1 MKEGL
6 NMFERRKTSNV
17 FIGDIGI
24 GSDYPVTIQSMTNT
38 DTRNVE
44 KTLSQIKELTQAG
57 CEIIRI
63 AIPDMEAAEKTKD
76 IVSSS
81 PIPVIADI
89 HFDYRL
95 ALETIKNGIHGLRIN
110 PGNIGNEERIR
121 QVVESAKA
129 YNIPIRIGVNSGSV
143 EKEMLE
149 KYKGVNSN
157 SLIESALKH
166 VKILEKMNFDQIKI
180 SIKASEVPLM
190 IDVYRKLAKKVD
202 YPLHLGVTEAGSV
215 NTGIIKSAV
224 GVGTLLAEGIGD
236 TIRVSLTGNP
246 VNEIIV
252 AKDILKSLKL
262 KEEGIQIVSC
272 PTCGRC
278 QVDLEKIVL
287 EVEEKTKGYKENIK
301 LAIMGCVV
309 NGPGEAREADIGIA
323 GGINEGLLFKKGEI
337 IRKIKEEDIVKELLI
352 ELEKIRGE
360 KNESI

>member
-1 MKEGL
+1 
-6 NMFERRKTSNV
+6 MFERRKTSNV
-17 FIGDIGI
+17 FVGNVGI

-38 DTRNVE
+38 DTRDVQ
-44 KTLSQIKELTQAG
+44 KTINQIVQLTEAG

-63 AIPDMEAAEKTKD
+63 AVPNIEAAEKTKE
-76 IVSSS
+76 IVSKS

-95 ALETIKNGIHGLRIN
+95 ALESIKNGVHGLRIN
-110 PGNIGNEERIR
+110 PGNIGNEGRIR
-121 QVVESAKA
+121 QVVESARA

-149 KYKGVNSN
+149 KYNGVNSN

-166 VKILEKMNFDQIKI
+166 VKILEKMKFDQIKI

-224 GVGTLLAEGIGD
+224 GLGSLLSEGIGD

-246 VNEIIV
+246 LNEIKV

-262 KEEGIQIVSC
+262 KKEGIQIVSC
-272 PTCGRC
+272 PTCGRT

-287 EVEEKTKGYKENIK
+287 EVEDKTKGYKENIK
-301 LAIMGCVV
+301 IAIMGCVV

-323 GGINEGLLFKKGEI
+323 GGINEGLLFKKGQI
-337 IRKIKEEDIVKELLI
+337 IRKVKEEDIVKELLL
-352 ELEKIRGE
+352 ELDKLRGE
-360 KNESI
+360 KNESN

>member
-1 MKEGL
+1 
-6 NMFERRKTSNV
+6 MFERRKTKNIFV
-17 FIGDIGI
+17 GKIGI
-24 GSDYPVTIQSMTNT
+24 GSDYPVSIQSMTNT
-38 DTRNVE
+38 DTRDTA
-44 KTLSQIKELTQAG
+44 KTLEQIRELAEAG

-63 AIPDMEAAEKTKD
+63 AIPDIEAAERTKD
-76 IVSSS
+76 IVAAS

-110 PGNIGNEERIR
+110 PGNIGSENRIKA
-121 QVVESAKA
+121 VVDAAKGN
-129 YNIPIRIGVNSGSV
+129 NIPIRIGVNSGSV

-166 VKILEKMNFDQIKI
+166 VDILERFNFDQIKI

-190 IDVYRKLAKKVD
+190 IEVYRKLAEKIE
-202 YPLHLGVTEAGSV
+202 YPLHLGVTEAGSI
-215 NTGIIKSAV
+215 NTGIVKSSV
-224 GVGTLLAEGIGD
+224 GIGTLLAEGLGD

-246 VNEIIV
+246 VNEIRV

-262 KEEGIQIVSC
+262 KDEGLEIVSC

-287 EVEEKTKGYKENIK
+287 EVEERTKGYKEHIK

-309 NGPGEAREADIGIA
+309 NGPGEAREADLGIA
-323 GGINEGLLFKKGEI
+323 GGIKEGLLFKKGEI
-337 IRKIKEEDIVKELLI
+337 IRKVKEEEMVNEILSELD
-352 ELEKIRGE
+352 KIRRE
-360 KNESI
+360 KNESK

>member
-1 MKEGL
+1 MV
-6 NMFERRKTSNV
+6 NRRKTNNI
-17 FIGDIGI
+17 FIDKIGI
-24 GSDYPVTIQSMTNT
+24 GSDHPVTIQSMTNT
-38 DTRNVE
+38 DTRDVK
-44 KTLSQIKELTQAG
+44 KTLIQIKELTDAG

-63 AIPDMEAAEKTKD
+63 AVPDMEAAERTKE
-76 IVSSS
+76 IVKQS

-110 PGNIGNEERIR
+110 PGNIGSEDRIKE
-121 QVVESAKA
+121 VVETARA

-166 VKILEKMNFDQIKI
+166 VNILERMNFDQIKI
-180 SIKASEVPLM
+180 SIKASDVPLM
-190 IDVYRKLAKKVD
+190 IESYRRLAEKVN

-224 GVGTLLAEGIGD
+224 GIGTLLAEGIGD

-246 VNEIIV
+246 VNEIMV

-278 QVDLEKIVL
+278 QVNLEKIVL
-287 EVEEKTKGYKENIK
+287 EVEEKTKDFKENIK

-309 NGPGEAREADIGIA
+309 NGPGEAREADLGIA

-337 IRKIKEEDIVKELLI
+337 IRKIKEEDIVKELLT
-352 ELEKIRGE
+352 ELDKLRRE
-360 KNESI
+360 KNESN

>member
-301 LAIMGCVV
+301 RAIMGCVV

>member
-1 MKEGL
+1 
-6 NMFERRKTSNV
+6 MFERRKTKNIFV
-17 FIGDIGI
+17 GKIGI
-24 GSDYPVTIQSMTNT
+24 GSDYPVSIQSMTNT
-38 DTRNVE
+38 DTRDTA
-44 KTLSQIKELTQAG
+44 KTLEQIRELAEAG

-63 AIPDMEAAEKTKD
+63 AIPDIEAAERTKD
-76 IVSSS
+76 IVAAS

-110 PGNIGNEERIR
+110 PGNIGSENRIKA
-121 QVVESAKA
+121 VVDAAKGN
-129 YNIPIRIGVNSGSV
+129 NIPIRIGVNSGSV

-166 VKILEKMNFDQIKI
+166 VDILERFNFNQIKI

-190 IDVYRKLAKKVD
+190 IEVYRKLAEKIE
-202 YPLHLGVTEAGSV
+202 YPLHLGVTEAGSI
-215 NTGIIKSAV
+215 NTGIVKSSV
-224 GVGTLLAEGIGD
+224 GIGTLLAEGLGD

-246 VNEIIV
+246 VNEIRV

-262 KEEGIQIVSC
+262 KDEGLEIVSC

-287 EVEEKTKGYKENIK
+287 EVEERTKGYKEHIK

-309 NGPGEAREADIGIA
+309 NGPGEAREADLGIA
-323 GGINEGLLFKKGEI
+323 GGIKEGLLFKKGEI
-337 IRKIKEEDIVKELLI
+337 IRKVKEEEMVNEILSELD
-352 ELEKIRGE
+352 KIRRE
-360 KNESI
+360 KNESK